1 VKNAAL
7 ARLAGALGVAL
18 ALASAAHH
26 EAKPR
31 VERGSKGWP
40 VADFVL
46 VDQQGAALARDA
58 LLDRW
63 TFVVF
68 GDTACLERC
77 TPALAALATLSKRI
91 GATQVMRDT
100 RVLFVSRDAER
111 DTPARL
117 TDFISRYDHR
127 WVAATGSVEAVTR
140 LADELGLLGKPAGA
154 AVVLVGPDG
163 ALQAEYLPP
172 YDALLITADY
182 LKVRK
187 CRGCGP

>member
-1 VKNAAL
+1 MNASL
-7 ARLAGALGVAL
+7 ARFAGALGLAL
-18 ALASAAHH
+18 ALASGAHH

-31 VERGSKGWP
+31 VERGPKGWP
-40 VADFVL
+40 VADFAL

-91 GATQVMRDT
+91 GATQVIRDT
-100 RVLFVSRDAER
+100 RVLFVSRDER

-117 TDFISRYDHR
+117 RDFVARYDDR
-127 WVAATGSVEAVTR
+127 WVAATGSVQAVTQ
-140 LADELGLLGKPAGA
+140 LADELGILGKAAGA

-163 ALQAEYLPP
+163 SMQAEYLPP

-182 LKVRK
+182 LKMRK